1 MSINSIN
8 PNDPIYKASASG
20 TSAQN
25 SAADSIAQTSALTS
39 ENSLQS
45 AQLSDDG
52 SFDLNSM
59 ENMNAMEQHRQIMK
73 QLQEELN
80 FIRQQKQS
88 LISQMAFVEDA
99 DERQSIS
106 SELKDL
112 NKQAD
117 SVYMDIVKELQ
128 NYNNTLTE
136 LISGTV
142 KQKVEESSVIQGI
155 QSSSISPSALQTTL
169 DGYNAQ
175 AGQKIAQSAHTVD
188 GTTGWCL
195 KGVNDSLQRIYG
207 KRLSY
212 NSAYQAIPE
221 LQSGQGMGEHFREVS
236 VSRDEL
242 SSLPAGAIVVWEAS
256 PGHEHG
262 HISIAL
268 GDGRESSDHIT
279 SQMTS
284 RDANFHVFIPVS

>member
-25 SAADSIAQTSALTS
+25 SAADSITQTSALTS
-39 ENSLQS
+39 EDSLQS
-45 AQLSDDG
+45 AQLSNDG

-80 FIRQQKQS
+80 SIRQQKQS